1 MRVRSASKATSLRTM
16 MTQSSRQ
23 REILSLPAR
32 PFVLHRLTCLLPLTD
47 FWTKAIAV
55 SSEKTIFT
63 SSGMQQIDPSW
74 THRLPY
80 YSGYAF
86 FPNTRQNTVAASWLT
101 GRGSSGMAGCR
112 RCAGRAP
119 KSAGWAPC
127 GAQPCPAGAPPGNF
141 GAVTGRERASG
152 PTRRAKWAKKWFA
165 LRHSEARDLVKTSR

>member
-86 FPNTRQNTVAASWLT
+86 FPNMWPRVGLPGGVLRGWPGAGGAPGVRRKVLAGRPVAPSRAPQGHPQEILAQLLGGRGPLGLPGGPNGPKNGLLWLT
-101 GRGSSGMAGCR
+101 QAHEISSRRVDRGR
-112 RCAGRAP
+112 
-119 KSAGWAPC
+119 
-127 GAQPCPAGAPPGNF
+127 
-141 GAVTGRERASG
+141 
-152 PTRRAKWAKKWFA
+152 
-165 LRHSEARDLVKTSR
+165 

>member
-86 FPNTRQNTVAASWLT
+86 FPN

-127 GAQPCPAGAPPGNF
+127 GAQPCPAGA
-141 GAVTGRERASG
+141 SG

-165 LRHSEARDLVKTSR
+165 LAHSGSRDLVKTSR